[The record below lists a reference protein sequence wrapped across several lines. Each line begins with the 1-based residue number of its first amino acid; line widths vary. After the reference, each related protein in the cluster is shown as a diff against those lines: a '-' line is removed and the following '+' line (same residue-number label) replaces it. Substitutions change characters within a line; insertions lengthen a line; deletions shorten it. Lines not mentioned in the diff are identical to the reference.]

1 MYILN
6 LHIPPF
12 WKIVSHSFISFHS
25 LLCVSQFFI
34 DFGSHCHMPILSV
47 DLECFLGFI
56 FRPFFWLVLYSGRH
70 IFTIQEFSGMYYS
83 VSPCGLYLFFRTAA
97 SPRISLRKY
106 IRIYFKCVPCPLYN
120 VFSPSSLCHICSL
133 GVFPCCDST
142 NRPGEDVTSSV
153 SLFEVKIFF

>member
-12 WKIVSHSFISFHS
+12 WEIVSHSFISFHS

-56 FRPFFWLVLYSGRH
+56 SRPFFWLVLYSGRH
-70 IFTIQEFSGMYYS
+70 IFTIQEFAGMYYS
-83 VSPCGLYLFFRTAA
+83 VSPCGLCLFFRTAA

-106 IRIYFKCVPCPLYN
+106 IRIYFKCVPCPLHN
-120 VFSPSSLCHICSL
+120 VFPPVVSVISALW
-133 GVFPCCDST
+133 VFFHV
-142 NRPGEDVTSSV
+142 VTALTDQGRMWLVLSAC
-153 SLFEVKIFF
+153 LK